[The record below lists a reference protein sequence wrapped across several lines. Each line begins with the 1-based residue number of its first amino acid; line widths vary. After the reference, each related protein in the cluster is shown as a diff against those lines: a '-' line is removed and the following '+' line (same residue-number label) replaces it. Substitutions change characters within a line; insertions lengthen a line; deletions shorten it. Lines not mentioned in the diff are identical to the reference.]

1 MKDLNDFKNQ
11 QIKALQSK
19 VCSMKE
25 YISQLETYIFELT
38 DNECPNQY
46 KNIVRQEVFGNK
58 GEE

>member
-1 MKDLNDFKNQ
+1 MKDLHDFKNQ
-11 QIKALQSK
+11 QIKALQSE

-38 DNECPNQY
+38 DNQCPNQY

-58 GEE
+58 SEE

>member
-11 QIKALQSK
+11 QIKALQSE

-25 YISQLETYIFELT
+25 YISQLETFIFELT
-38 DNECPNQY
+38 DNDCPSKY
-46 KNIVRQEVFGNK
+46 KNIVRKEVFGNK

>member
-11 QIKALQSK
+11 QIKALQSEL
-19 VCSMKE
+19 CSMKE

-46 KNIVRQEVFGNK
+46 KDIVRQEVFGNK
-58 GEE
+58 SEE

>member
-11 QIKALQSK
+11 QIKALQLE

-58 GEE
+58 SEE